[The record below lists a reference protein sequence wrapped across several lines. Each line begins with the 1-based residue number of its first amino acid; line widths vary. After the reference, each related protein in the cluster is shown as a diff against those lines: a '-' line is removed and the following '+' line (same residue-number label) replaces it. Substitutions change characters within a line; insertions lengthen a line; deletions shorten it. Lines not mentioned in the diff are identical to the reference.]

1 MIHFQFLKSPMI
13 IAGETKVLLE
23 ERFICILISRFI
35 SLIFLSTLNALNI
48 LSLYQLFRDIEI
60 FMSLF
65 GCFQFWVST
74 FFLEVICPRYG
85 PDCYNDLVLGKCKQ
99 MFYWTPNHGQKVPLN
114 QHLSVLLSI
123 FPSILSIFLLILSV
137 LLSPQKFKFSLNF
150 HFSFFLYLVQDYE
163 SLLNINLPVQTTYL
177 GKLHQIYQSL
187 QKSVKI
193 IFPQLFLSFST

>member
-48 LSLYQLFRDIEI
+48 LSLYQLFLDFEI

-74 FFLEVICPRYG
+74 SFLEVICPRYG
-85 PDCYNDLVLGKCKQ
+85 PDCYNDLVLGNCKQ

-150 HFSFFLYLVQDYE
+150 HFSFFYIFGIGLRV
-163 SLLNINLPVQTTYL
+163 PVE
-177 GKLHQIYQSL
+177 H
-187 QKSVKI
+187 
-193 IFPQLFLSFST
+193 